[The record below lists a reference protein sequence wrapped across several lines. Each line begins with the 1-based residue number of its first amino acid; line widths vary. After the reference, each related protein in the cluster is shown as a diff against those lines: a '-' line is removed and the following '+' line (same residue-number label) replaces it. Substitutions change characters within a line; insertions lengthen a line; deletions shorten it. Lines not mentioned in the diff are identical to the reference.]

1 MPNQYVI
8 YWKPENLNNLGTK
21 MKKASS
27 NYFKKLSVGDTVYFV
42 TQDVEGFVLMG
53 KIVAETV
60 TDSREKVAESL
71 GCKVDDLN
79 FYEEPEWHIV
89 ANPKTAFPMKA
100 LPAEILLEQLMV
112 KSDGKVQRIK
122 TPLSHHSFRSPRLL
136 TTGSV
141 RWLDEYVETGELPEA
156 AVRASEVQEKRIEE
170 DKEVEAAQRGWF
182 SKFRDLVGSVLRS
195 ERRERRRFEEDSSS
209 AGPRYRRRS
218 RR

>member
-89 ANPKTAFPMKA
+89 ANPKTAFPDEGA
-100 LPAEILLEQLMV
+100 SCRDTFGATHGEIRWQGAKNKNAIVPSQL
-112 KSDGKVQRIK
+112 SQ
-122 TPLSHHSFRSPRLL
+122 
-136 TTGSV
+136 
-141 RWLDEYVETGELPEA
+141 PEA
-156 AVRASEVQEKRIEE
+156 PYDWLCSLAR
-170 DKEVEAAQRGWF
+170 
-182 SKFRDLVGSVLRS
+182 
-195 ERRERRRFEEDSSS
+195 
-209 AGPRYRRRS
+209 
-218 RR
+218 